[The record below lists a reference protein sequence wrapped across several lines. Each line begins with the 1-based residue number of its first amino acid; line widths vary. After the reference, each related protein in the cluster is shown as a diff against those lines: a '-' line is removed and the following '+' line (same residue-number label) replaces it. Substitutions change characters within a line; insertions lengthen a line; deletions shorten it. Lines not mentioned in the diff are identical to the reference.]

1 MGTLMKNDRS
11 LFPAIPSF
19 FDDMLTRD
27 WFNLP
32 SGLETNKWSVPAVN
46 VKETND
52 TYELEIAAPGMNKG
66 DFKVELDNNMLVI
79 SAEKENK
86 NEEKDE
92 KGNFTRREFNYQS
105 FTRSFSLP
113 ERMVKGDDISAN
125 YKDGILHISVPKT
138 EEAKSKAKPTKQ
150 IEIH

>member
-1 MGTLMKNDRS
+1 MKTLVKNNRS

-32 SGLETNKWSVPAVN
+32 IQQSTNNGSVPAVN

-52 TYELEIAAPGMNKG
+52 AFELEVAAPGMSKQ
-66 DFKVELDNNMLVI
+66 DFRVELDNNVLLI
-79 SAEKENK
+79 SAQKEDK
-86 NEEKDE
+86 HEEQDD
-92 KGNFTRREFNYQS
+92 KGNYSRREFSYQS

-113 ERMVKGDDISAN
+113 ERLVKGDEIAAKYN
-125 YKDGILHISVPKT
+125 DGILHITVPKVD
-138 EEAKSKAKPTKQ
+138 EAKVKPIKQ
-150 IEIH
+150 IEIS